1 MRQPMPNMKYKY
13 YTPVPNTKYK
23 DTQMQNTKI
32 EQCNQAIIANFYRPM
47 PNTKYKSANHY
58 QIQNTIIRNI
68 LSWAASEIASTR
80 SACLNSRSEE
90 WCLLKQKL
98 EAVMT
103 SHKSWFISAWNHSR
117 DARVTPGTRPCTKE
131 STISKD
137 ELGKNMKKMKIL
149 ICSIFEFNL
158 GVQKK
163 SLLWYYY
170 HSWNVPQW
178 NTY

>member
-1 MRQPMPNMKYKY
+1 
-13 YTPVPNTKYK
+13 
-23 DTQMQNTKI
+23 
-32 EQCNQAIIANFYRPM
+32 M

-90 WCLLKQKL
+90 WCLRKQKL

-117 DARVTPGTRPCTKE
+117 VTRGTRPNSKE
-131 STISKD
+131 STILKD
-137 ELGKNMKKMKIL
+137 EFWKNIEKMKIL
-149 ICSIFEFNL
+149 IYSIF
-158 GVQKK
+158 GVQFRKMK
-163 SLLWYYY
+163 NRNHFFDTNITPGTCLNEISEG
-170 HSWNVPQW
+170 
-178 NTY
+178 